1 MTYSR
6 GDILIGEFER
16 HDPRRSPKKRYAL
29 VLSSSAYNDSHDH
42 GVLAAIATNVRSD
55 SGDGIHV
62 IRDAKA
68 IGLDDELSMVTP
80 WLWTVG
86 WHRVERKVGQMSPY
100 EFGQVMECLREVVP
114 L

>member
-6 GDILIGEFER
+6 GDILKVDLER
-16 HDPRRSPKKRYAL
+16 HDPKRSLKTRYAV
-29 VLSSSAYNDSHDH
+29 VLSSNSYNDSHDH
-42 GVLAAIATNVRSD
+42 CVLAAIATNVRSD

-62 IRDAKA
+62 IRDANA
-68 IGLDDELSMVTP
+68 IGLGNESSMVTP

-86 WHRVERKVGQMSPY
+86 WHRVIEKVGQMTPY
-100 EFGQVMECLREVVP
+100 EFDQVMERLREVVP